1 MSSRLP
7 LIPFVLLLWLLLASS
22 STSVTRKFP
31 SFELSDSNGHIHSE
45 KLFQNKRT
53 LVVVNYLGCYHAM
66 KLMKDLDSL
75 ALTIDTNKY
84 QIVVMLENSENQIK
98 EFYSSEQNGPSDL
111 RKDFEINASNY
122 LILAQCRIRK
132 LRRNTKKATSCN
144 PISKKL
150 FTAASP
156 TSYLVDERGK
166 IQKKSKGYV
175 SLSPIS
181 ERMKW
186 LNDFI
191 KD

>member
-1 MSSRLP
+1 MSFRLT
-7 LIPFVLLLWLLLASS
+7 LIPFLLLLWLLLASS
-22 STSVTRKFP
+22 STSIIRKFP
-31 SFELSDSNGHIHSE
+31 SFKLSDSNGHIHSE

-75 ALTIDTNKY
+75 ALTIDTSKY

-111 RKDFEINASNY
+111 RKDFKIDASDY

-132 LRRNTKKATSCN
+132 LHRNTKKATSCN

-156 TSYLVDERGK
+156 TSYLVDELGK

-175 SLSPIS
+175 SLSPID

-186 LNDFI
+186 LNDLI